1 MGVNSV
7 QITTGATAKPLFVQ
21 GAGVAG
27 DGTFFNVQGAIGD
40 LLPSIIRNLDATN
53 TVFLGD
59 DGVTSS
65 NGFPIKPGE
74 SFPITWLGTDAAD
87 LFAVAG
93 AGTPV
98 VAILAGRQP
107 SV

>member
-7 QITTGATAKPLFVQ
+7 QITTTTTAKPLFVQ
-21 GAGVAG
+21 GPGNAG
-27 DGTFFNVQGAIGD
+27 DGTFFNVSGAIGD
-40 LLPSIIRNLDATN
+40 LLPTIIRNLDATN
-53 TVFLGD
+53 TVFIGD
-59 DGVTSS
+59 DEVSTS

-74 SFPITWLGTDAAD
+74 SFPVSWLGTDAAF
-87 LFAVAG
+87 LYGVAG
-93 AGTPV
+93 AATAV